1 MIRYFIEH
9 QTKYCVRG
17 KNGRKM
23 LGSLLD
29 LSKNIELSILQKVA
43 STECDPDQPS
53 IVFEG
58 SMASEEDC
66 VELCNFYANSASFEC
81 TFAAWEKKTLM
92 GICHLYNEPFSTYL
106 SHCDVI
112 SGPPDV
118 SGCLVEHPDENSC
131 HGVR

>member
-1 MIRYFIEH
+1 MIRYFIKH
-9 QTKYCVRG
+9 QTKYRVPG
-17 KNGRKM
+17 KKGRHI
-23 LGSLLD
+23 LGGLLN
-29 LSKNIELSILQKVA
+29 LSTNIESAMLQKVA

-53 IVFEG
+53 IVWEEP
-58 SMASEEDC
+58 MASEQDC
-66 VELCNFYANSASFEC
+66 VDLCNVYANIASLEC

-92 GICHLYNEPFSTYL
+92 GTCHLYNEPFSTYL